1 MFRSVSPPK
10 KTYEKIIEQILELIK
25 SGQLKKGDK
34 LPSER
39 KLCEML
45 GVGRTSLKQAISS
58 LSALGIIES
67 LHGDGNY
74 LTRGGNVD
82 LVIPLSAQFFLGN
95 FKITDMVSIRYIIE
109 TQVVIVAAGKI
120 SGRQLEHLAGIVERM
135 KYLGDDAAR
144 VKINYEFHKFVVDIL
159 ENELLS
165 NIYDCISDLISHQV
179 LLADGLNFY
188 QNHLNLLNAFKKH
201 DSALAHSLMKEHF
214 EAKYA
219 GMQEN
224 FFKYFRTP
232 EA

>member
-1 MFRSVSPPK
+1 MFTSVSPRK

-25 SGQLKKGDK
+25 TGQLKKGDK

-58 LSALGIIES
+58 LSALGVIES

-95 FKITDMVSIRYIIE
+95 CKITDMVSIRYMIE
-109 TQVVIVAAGKI
+109 TQVAIVAAGKMTEQ
-120 SGRQLEHLAGIVERM
+120 QLHALGAIVERM
-135 KYLGDDAAR
+135 KDLQDDAAR
-144 VKINYEFHKFVVDIL
+144 VRVNFEFHKFLVDIL

-188 QNHLNLLNAFKKH
+188 QNHLDLLNAFKAR
-201 DSALAHSLMKEHF
+201 DSAQAYSLMKEHF
-214 EAKYA
+214 EAKYMD
-219 GMQEN
+219 MQDN
-224 FFKYFRTP
+224 FFKYFK
-232 EA
+232 AQ

>member
-1 MFRSVSPPK
+1 MFSSVSPRK
-10 KTYEKIIEQILELIK
+10 KTYEKIIDQILDLIK

-58 LSALGIIES
+58 LSALGIIDS

-82 LVIPLSAQFFLGN
+82 LVIPLTAQFFLGN
-95 FKITDMVSIRYIIE
+95 CKITDMVSIRYMLE
-109 TQVVIVAAGKI
+109 TQVAIVVAGKI
-120 SGRQLEHLAGIVERM
+120 TEPQLTALRAIVERM
-135 KYLGDDAAR
+135 KDLQDDAAR
-144 VKINYEFHKFVVDIL
+144 VRLNFEFHKFVVDIL
-159 ENELLS
+159 KNELLS

-188 QNHLNLLNAFKKH
+188 QNHLNLLNAFEQR
-201 DSALAHSLMKEHF
+201 DSALAYSLMKEHF
-214 EAKYA
+214 EAKYVD
-219 GMQEN
+219 MHDS
-224 FFKYFRTP
+224 FFKYFS
-232 EA
+232 A